1 MPLKRTLLSVWPN
14 RQGPRWPRWQWTAC
28 GMLACGCLFGLVG
41 CSTNPATGRSQLTLV
56 SEAQEQ
62 QIGLQNA
69 EQVAQAMPAY
79 DDPALS
85 AYVDGIGQT
94 LAARSER
101 PGLPWQFTVVDDT
114 AINAFALP
122 GGYIYVTRG
131 ILAWFNSEAEL
142 ATVLGHEIGHVT
154 GRHSVERLSRTQ
166 LAQLGLGV
174 GGLVYSPI
182 ADFSGLISQG
192 LGVLFLKYS
201 RDDEREADMLG
212 LRYMSREGYDPESAV
227 RVFEMLGAQ
236 RNAGE
241 RDGTP
246 NWLATHPTP
255 EDRSERLQKLIDER
269 GASSAGTRT
278 GQTAY
283 LQKIDGL
290 MFGENPRAGFFE
302 GEAFYH
308 PDLAF
313 TVQFP
318 QGWQHQNLAQAVI
331 SSQPDG
337 RAAVQLT
344 AAPGP
349 LEEVVAAFRKQNGIS
364 AGRARS
370 IPGPLAGQEFSF
382 RAQTAQGNIA
392 GLARFVAH
400 DGLTFRLLGLTA
412 PASFEQFAQ
421 TFSQSLASFA
431 ELTDPEK
438 LARQPQR
445 IRIFETDRPTSLAAL
460 YAERPAAIELETLA
474 RLNGIKAD
482 AQLAGGTALKWVE

>member
-1 MPLKRTLLSVWPN
+1 MPSTHTESRVQCN
-14 RQGPRWPRWQWTAC
+14 REGSRRLWIAC
-28 GMLACGCLFGLVG
+28 GLVVCISLFGLAG
-41 CSTNPATGRSQLTLV
+41 CTTNPATGRSQLTLV

-62 QIGLQNA
+62 QIGLENA
-69 EQVAQAMPAY
+69 TQVARAMPAY

-94 LAARSER
+94 LAANSER
-101 PGLPWQFTVVDDT
+101 PGLLWQFTVVDDT

-142 ATVLGHEIGHVT
+142 ATVIGHEIGHVT

-174 GGLVYSPI
+174 GSLVYAPI
-182 ADFSGLISQG
+182 ADFSGVISQG

-227 RVFEMLGAQ
+227 RVFDMLGAQ

-241 RDGTP
+241 HDGTP

-255 EDRSERLQKLIDER
+255 EDRSERLQKLIDEQ
-269 GASSAGTRT
+269 GASRAGTRT
-278 GQTAY
+278 GETVY
-283 LQKIDGL
+283 LQHIDGL

-302 GEAFYH
+302 GNRFYH

-313 TVQFP
+313 TLQLP

-344 AAPGP
+344 AAPGA
-349 LEEVVAAFRKQNGIS
+349 LDDVVTAFRRQNGIS
-364 AGRARS
+364 AGRVRS
-370 IPGPLAGQEFSF
+370 IAGALEGVEFSF
-382 RAQTAQGNIA
+382 RAQTGQGSIA
-392 GLARFVAH
+392 GLARFVEH
-400 DGLTFRLLGLTA
+400 DGMTFRLLGLTA
-412 PASFEQFAQ
+412 PANFEQYAQ
-421 TFSQSLASFA
+421 TFSRSLASFA

-438 LARQPQR
+438 LARQPPR
-445 IRIFETDRPTSLAAL
+445 IRIFETHRPTSLAAL
-460 YAERPAAIELETLA
+460 YAERPAAIALDTLA
-474 RLNGIKAD
+474 RLNGIEAD
-482 AQLAGGTALKWVE
+482 TPLAAGTALKWVE